1 MSNHFPF
8 SIAALGLS
16 AALAA
21 PVLAQ
26 DHAGHGAA
34 AAVGTAGSSDAQA
47 VMTAGEITRVDA
59 RSGKL
64 TIRHE
69 AIANLDM
76 PAMTMVF
83 SLQEPQSAAGLQ
95 PGARV
100 RFHAEEQGGA
110 LVITRLEPAH

>member
-1 MSNHFPF
+1 MPNSFTTF
-8 SIAALGLS
+8 IAALGLS
-16 AALAA
+16 AVLAA
-21 PVLAQ
+21 PALAQ
-26 DHAGHGAA
+26 EHGHAGHGAPA
-34 AAVGTAGSSDAQA
+34 AAPAAGA

-69 AIANLDM
+69 TIANLDM
-76 PAMTMVF
+76 PPMTMVF
-83 SLQEPQSAAGLQ
+83 NLQDPQSATGLQ

-110 LVITRLEPAH
+110 LVITRIEPAN